1 MPLHP
6 TSQFLVNA
14 IESTPLL
21 DGRFEHITLV
31 NFDAVADAKR
41 GFFSLVFKA
50 HDRSTDSAVALKFFD
65 PGGPL
70 DPYRIT
76 AFRRE
81 HQILESLLGVPGC
94 VQLASGLTM
103 YHLPVPTAA
112 PGPTPSIPCEYFA
125 LEWIEEEIDGY
136 FLCQE
141 TFTADEKLTLFG
153 QVASAV
159 AVLHSRGVFHR
170 DLKPDNMRMMRNGGQ
185 RSVVAIDMGT
195 AARYAS
201 TPIAPGYGAQVGA
214 YPYSAPE
221 ALCGLAGNRKVAPKT
236 DLYALG
242 CMLFELFNK
251 DYFFNTLVT
260 RNPSYIVLLTA
271 MRTYIKPGTSD
282 DQQREDWQNALSK
295 HGNSVVP
302 VPVDG
307 AGSDI
312 PPGVAAL
319 VNEISLSLTD
329 LDYRRRPQ
337 LSWVHGRLKSALAVL
352 RNEKAY
358 NERLKRA
365 KEIRARKIEKI
376 KQREARLSQRL
387 SQRGALKGVDH
398 GNQ

>member
-6 TSQFLVNA
+6 TSQFLVDA
-14 IESTPLL
+14 IQSLSLL
-21 DGRFEHITLV
+21 DGRFEHMKLV
-31 NFDAVADAKR
+31 NFNAVADMKR

-65 PGGPL
+65 PGSPP

-94 VQLASGLTM
+94 VQLAAGLTT
-103 YHLPVPTAA
+103 YQLPVPTAQ
-112 PGPTPSIPCEYFA
+112 GPTLSLPCEYFA

-136 FLCQE
+136 FLCQQDFPAE
-141 TFTADEKLTLFG
+141 EKLVLFG
-153 QVASAV
+153 QIVSAV
-159 AVLHSRGVFHR
+159 AVLHSREIFHR
-170 DLKPDNMRMMRNGGQ
+170 DLKPDNMRMVRNGGQ
-185 RSVVAIDMGT
+185 SSVVAIDMGT

-201 TPIAPGYGAQVGA
+201 APIAPGYGAQVGA

-221 ALCGLAGNRKVAPKT
+221 ALCGLAGNRAVAPKT
-236 DLYALG
+236 DVYALG

-251 DYFFNTLVT
+251 DFFFNTLVT
-260 RNPSYIVLLTA
+260 RNPNYMVVLTA
-271 MRTYIKPGTSD
+271 MRTYIKAGSSD
-282 DQQREDWQNALSK
+282 DQQREDWHKALSK
-295 HGNSVVP
+295 HGNSLVP

-319 VNEISLSLTD
+319 VNEISFLLTD

-337 LSWVHGRLKSALAVL
+337 LSWVHARLKSALAVL

-358 NERLKRA
+358 NDRVKRS
-365 KEIRARKIEKI
+365 KEVRARRIEKV
-376 KQREARLSQRL
+376 KQREARLSQML
-387 SQRGALKGVDH
+387 AERGALKGLKY
-398 GNQ
+398 GN

>member
-14 IESTPLL
+14 IQSLPLL
-21 DGRFEHITLV
+21 DGRFEHMTLV
-31 NFDAVADAKR
+31 NYNALANVKR

-50 HDRSTDSAVALKFFD
+50 HDRSTDSTVALKFFD
-65 PGGPL
+65 PGSPP

-94 VQLASGLTM
+94 VQLAAGLTT
-103 YHLPVPTAA
+103 YDLPVPTAQ
-112 PGPTPSIPCEYFA
+112 GPTLSIPCEYFA

-136 FLCQE
+136 FLCQQNFSAE
-141 TFTADEKLTLFG
+141 EKLTLFG
-153 QVASAV
+153 QIVSGV
-159 AVLHSRGVFHR
+159 AVLHSHEVFHR
-170 DLKPDNMRMMRNGGQ
+170 DLKPDNMRMVRNGAQ

-195 AARYAS
+195 AARYSSA
-201 TPIAPGYGAQVGA
+201 PIAPGYGAQVGA

-221 ALCGLAGNRKVAPKT
+221 ALCGLAGNRAVAPKT

-260 RNPSYIVLLTA
+260 RNPNYIVVLTA
-271 MRTYIKPGTSD
+271 MRTYMQVGASD
-282 DQQREDWQNALSK
+282 EQQREAWHNALSK
-295 HGNSVVP
+295 HGNSLVA

-319 VNEISLSLTD
+319 VNEISLALTE
-329 LDYRRRPQ
+329 LDYRRRPR
-337 LSWVHGRLKSALAVL
+337 LSWVHARLKSALAVL

-358 NERLKRA
+358 NERLKRSR
-365 KEIRARKIEKI
+365 EVRARKIEKI
-376 KQREARLSQRL
+376 RQRELRLSQRL
-387 SQRGALKGVDH
+387 AERGMLKGLDH
-398 GNQ
+398 GNK